1 MNVRPRTR
9 KASTVVVVVG
19 LLLALVHL
27 VLGISSVMTTFQW
40 VSGVVLGLLI
50 AGIGNHIRI
59 FGRR

>member
-9 KASTVVVVVG
+9 KVPIIVIVAG

-27 VLGISSVMTTFQW
+27 VLGISGIMTTFQW
-40 VSGVVLGLLI
+40 VSGVVLGLLV
-50 AGIGNHIRI
+50 AGAGNHIRI